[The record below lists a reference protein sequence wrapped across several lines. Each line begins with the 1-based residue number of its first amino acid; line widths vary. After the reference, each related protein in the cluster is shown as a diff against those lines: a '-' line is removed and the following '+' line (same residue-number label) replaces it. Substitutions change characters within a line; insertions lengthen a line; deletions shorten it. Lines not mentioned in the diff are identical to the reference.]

1 MPGKTNL
8 VKTIDNLVLFFM
20 LVFVAS
26 LTNSI
31 FINQVGYYGA
41 LVLLLARYFIT
52 KDNPFEKTGLEFA
65 LLWFIAAEIFSNIF
79 SLNHPQS
86 LLFASRRFLLMPLI
100 YVSVAAAV
108 DFKRAKLFF
117 YAFIAAAVI
126 TSLVYIVFSY
136 QYFISNLYSVKQSG
150 PSLFQYPITSS
161 EILSIVT
168 VFMFA
173 FLINEKGN
181 LKFKLLTGAAFLIT
195 FIALA
200 ATYKRTGWMG
210 TAFGLLLIIFLKK
223 EWKYLIPILII
234 AAALLIYQKNISE
247 VKIFLINNQRLN
259 PVSSFHTNGRAYD
272 LTTSGNYY
280 YISDYE
286 DGLLKYKDTSL
297 VEKTE
302 VPSPIVSLQKWNGF
316 YLGYFIDTRFISY
329 RENASG
335 KLIKTTECLPPG
347 FTVSHAIKGNFL
359 YTLDKD
365 SGLTV
370 YENPS
375 VLRRV
380 YRNDIFS
387 KFTRVYADTNLIIFF
402 SPDSGLQ
409 FYKLKNGIPDLQLY
423 SFKPGYSVNSMYYL
437 NNLLYLSG
445 NHGIKTYAV
454 SLDSLHPV
462 VDYKE
467 PGKIFFWKET
477 DNKLIAADQSG
488 KLFIK
493 DADTTENFKFLG
505 KTEYVPASVTIHG
518 ETLLTSFVKR
528 SRVFS
533 IWDPYLPAN
542 FARFSL
548 WKAGWKIFLD
558 HPVFGVGDIDL
569 AFLYKQYKSKYEK
582 EIQGHMHNNF
592 VHMLVTLGIFGFLA
606 FCYLLYKL
614 FIIDLGIF
622 KEMKTIPF
630 VSSYALGAIAALS
643 TVIIAGLTEMN
654 FFDHEIMTLLWF
666 TFGLNIAV
674 YRQYKLKHTQISK

>member
-8 VKTIDNLVLFFM
+8 VKTIDNFVLFFM

-31 FINQVGYYGA
+31 FINQVGYYGT

-79 SLNHPQS
+79 SLNHSQS

-100 YVSVAAAV
+100 YVSVAATV

-117 YAFIAAAVI
+117 YAFIAAALI

-136 QYFISNLYSVKQSG
+136 QYFIANLYSVKQSG

-223 EWKYLIPILII
+223 EWKYLIPVLII

-247 VKIFLINNQRLN
+247 VKIFLINNQVLN

-335 KLIKTTECLPPG
+335 KLIKTAECLPPG

-375 VLRRV
+375 ALRRV
-380 YRNDIFS
+380 YRDDIFS

-409 FYKLKNGIPDLQLY
+409 FYKLKNGIPDHHLY

-454 SLDSLHPV
+454 LLDSLHPV
-462 VDYKE
+462 NAYKE
-467 PGKIFFWKET
+467 PGEIFFWKET
-477 DNKLIAADQSG
+477 DNKLITADQSG
-488 KLFIK
+488 KVFIK
-493 DADTTENFKFLG
+493 DADSTDNFKFLG
-505 KTEYVPASVTIHG
+505 KTEYVPASVTVHG
-518 ETLLTSFVKR
+518 DTLLTSFVKR
-528 SRVFS
+528 SRLFS

-542 FARFSL
+542 SVRFSL

-614 FIIDLGIF
+614 FIIDLRIF

-630 VSSYALGAIAALS
+630 VSSYALGTIAALS

-674 YRQYKLKHTQISK
+674 YRQYKLKDTQISK